1 MYNLVPNEVRNLAN
15 TINYTEWNTVNITV
29 YWEVMYNS
37 IVIMYSLIVS
47 SQYLSSK
54 HNIYHN
60 ISSNDIRHNITTLTY
75 FTISNVPTGHTYFIS
90 VSAENVIGE
99 GTNNTISFSMIS
111 LFISTV
117 PIITSTVIPSSKI
130 LFVTITVVYYQ

>member
-1 MYNLVPNEVRNLAN
+1 MYNLVPNEVRNLTN

-54 HNIYHN
+54 H
-60 ISSNDIRHNITTLTY
+60 
-75 FTISNVPTGHTYFIS
+75 
-90 VSAENVIGE
+90 
-99 GTNNTISFSMIS
+99 
-111 LFISTV
+111 
-117 PIITSTVIPSSKI
+117 I
-130 LFVTITVVYYQ
+130 LL